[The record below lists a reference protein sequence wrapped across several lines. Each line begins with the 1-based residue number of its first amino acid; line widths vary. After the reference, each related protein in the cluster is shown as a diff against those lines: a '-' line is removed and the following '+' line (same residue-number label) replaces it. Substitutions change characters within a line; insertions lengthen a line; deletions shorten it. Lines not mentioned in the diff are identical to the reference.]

1 MHMPDPD
8 EPTRAEV
15 DALPGPTM
23 IEFGASWCGFCRA
36 AQPLLATALGEHPA
50 VRHIKVE
57 DERGKR
63 LGRTFQVKLWPTL
76 VFLVDGKEVTRVV
89 RPTKVNDLR
98 EALAQITAR

>member
-1 MHMPDPD
+1 MPDPD